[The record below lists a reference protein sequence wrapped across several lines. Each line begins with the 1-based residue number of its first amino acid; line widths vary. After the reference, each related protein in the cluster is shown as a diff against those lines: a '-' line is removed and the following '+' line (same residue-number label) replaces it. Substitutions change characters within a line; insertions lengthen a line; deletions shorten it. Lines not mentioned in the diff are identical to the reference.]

1 MRLRFAIV
9 SGSANEFHDKMAVS
23 VVCGGI
29 VSRVSSVLN
38 RDVKQFGKKYLFDR
52 KEDTCWNSD
61 QGASQ
66 WILLEFPQCV
76 CVSQLHIQFQG
87 GFSSKTCTLE
97 GCPND
102 KEFVKLSDFYPEDT
116 NALQKFSVPNL
127 SVDKLKISFQNST
140 DFFGRIIVYH
150 LDILG
155 QK

>member
-1 MRLRFAIV
+1 MRVPLIV
-9 SGSANEFHDKMAVS
+9 
-23 VVCGGI
+23 
-29 VSRVSSVLN
+29 VSSVLN

-66 WILLEFPQCV
+66 WILLEFPQSV

>member
-61 QGASQ
+61 Q
-66 WILLEFPQCV
+66 WILLEFPQSV